1 MNKRK
6 KRLGRYYKYLKKS
19 NLVSL
24 VMTND
29 ATYKKVNKD
38 DSFNN
43 YVKTNQH
50 WDYVMRGT
58 DHNQVIDN
66 IPDILEKITVFDY
79 SYIILTILL
88 MIRGAFKGFV
98 LSILSAAK
106 WVLAYILTIFI
117 FPKAKPYV
125 ENILDNEYV
134 LDIILGVSLFVLII
148 FLILMINKAI
158 SKAVTYSGIGTIDK
172 FFGLIFGIVK
182 SYVFVVCLFTAANIV
197 YNYEKWPLNLKDSF
211 TFPMVEKGSKYLIR
225 EFPNEKE
232 YQDAKEK
239 VHDI

>member
-1 MNKRK
+1 M
-6 KRLGRYYKYLKKS
+6 
-19 NLVSL
+19 
-24 VMTND
+24 
-29 ATYKKVNKD
+29 
-38 DSFNN
+38 
-43 YVKTNQH
+43 
-50 WDYVMRGT
+50 
-58 DHNQVIDN
+58 IDN
-66 IPDILEKITVFDY
+66 IQDILEKITVFDY

-125 ENILDNEYV
+125 ENVLDNEYV
-134 LDIILGVSLFVLII
+134 LDIILGVSLFVLTI

-197 YNYEKWPLNLKDSF
+197 YNYEKWPLNLRDSF
-211 TFPMVEKGSKYLIR
+211 TFPMVEKGSKYLI
-225 EFPNEKE
+225 N
-232 YQDAKEK
+232 
-239 VHDI
+239 

>member
-1 MNKRK
+1 M
-6 KRLGRYYKYLKKS
+6 
-19 NLVSL
+19 
-24 VMTND
+24 
-29 ATYKKVNKD
+29 
-38 DSFNN
+38 
-43 YVKTNQH
+43 
-50 WDYVMRGT
+50 
-58 DHNQVIDN
+58 IDN
-66 IPDILEKITVFDY
+66 IQDILEKITVFDY

-106 WVLAYILTIFI
+106 WVLAYVLTIFI
-117 FPKAKPYV
+117 FPKVKPYV

-211 TFPMVEKGSKYLIR
+211 TFPMVEKGSKYLIK

-239 VHDI
+239 VQDIYSKNQGRVRCFWNK

>member
-1 MNKRK
+1 M
-6 KRLGRYYKYLKKS
+6 
-19 NLVSL
+19 
-24 VMTND
+24 
-29 ATYKKVNKD
+29 
-38 DSFNN
+38 
-43 YVKTNQH
+43 
-50 WDYVMRGT
+50 
-58 DHNQVIDN
+58 IDN
-66 IPDILEKITVFDY
+66 IQDILEKITVFDY
-79 SYIILTILL
+79 FYIILTILL
-88 MIRGAFKGFV
+88 MIRGALKGFV

-106 WVLAYILTIFI
+106 WVLAYILTIFF

-148 FLILMINKAI
+148 FLILMINRAI

-211 TFPMVEKGSKYLIR
+211 AFPMVEKGSKYLIK

-232 YQDAKEK
+232 YQLSLI
-239 VHDI
+239 HI